1 MVSSA
6 VLSNHTN
13 VSVGSGTKTIAAPN
27 GPANFLIAADQ
38 ANVSNYARSGSDLVI
53 EFADGKLVRIQGFF
67 ANGVDYNNLVFVHDN
82 GRWLTNFSQ
91 ALGNGD
97 GVIDP
102 LVTYEQIT
110 DSNSTAALLGIL
122 GAAAAAGGIA
132 AVVGGGGDYD
142 QPRDATAP
150 AVPTFSATD
159 DKAPVV
165 GPITAGSQT
174 NDTTPSLSGTAEP
187 GSTITI
193 YDNGKLIGTATAGAD
208 GRWTFTPETPLAD
221 GVHRL
226 TATATD
232 KFNNTSPASPEL
244 VFVVDT
250 VAPSAPGIAGAT
262 DDVAPVIGPVANGG
276 ITNDATPSLRGTGE
290 PGSLVTIYDNGA
302 EIGTARVN
310 TDGTWSF
317 TPAAPLA
324 EGAHSITSTVTD
336 AAGNVSAPSAPFGF
350 TVDVTSPSAA
360 PTIGG
365 LTDDVSPVTGPV
377 ANGGTTN
384 DNRPE
389 LKGAGAEPN
398 STVNVYD
405 NGRLIGTT
413 KADGAGNWSFTP
425 ASALSEG
432 SHSLAVSNV
441 DKAGNEGPVSQPF
454 GFTVDT
460 MAPATPVAPASYA
473 DNVGAVQN
481 PASVAATTDDTT
493 PGINVGTVPAGTK
506 PSLYVDGTKVDAT
519 YDAATGRLT
528 PVAPLP
534 EGAHTIT
541 YTLTDGAGN
550 ESAPSAPLSVTV
562 DTTAP
567 ATPAAPAS
575 YADNVGA
582 VQNPA

>member
-13 VSVGSGTKTIAAPN
+13 VSVASGTKTIAAPN

-53 EFADGKLVRIQGFF
+53 EFADGKVVRIQGFF

-82 GRWLTNFSQ
+82 GRWLTNFSK

-122 GAAAAAGGIA
+122 GAAAAGGIA
-132 AVVGGGGDYD
+132 AAVGGGGDD
-142 QPRDATAP
+142 KPKDTTAP
-150 AVPTFSATD
+150 SAPTLSATD

-165 GPITAGSQT
+165 GPITAGSRT
-174 NDTTPSLSGTAEP
+174 NDATPTLAGTAEP

-193 YDNGKLIGTATAGAD
+193 YDNGKAIGTTTAGAD
-208 GRWTFTPETPLAD
+208 GRWTFTPGTPLAD
-221 GVHRL
+221 GLHKL

-232 KFNNTSPASPEL
+232 KDNNTSPASPEL

-250 VAPSAPGIAGAT
+250 IAPSAPSIAGAT
-262 DDVAPVIGPVANGG
+262 DDVAPIIGPVANGG
-276 ITNDATPSLRGTGE
+276 TTNDATPSLTGTGE

-302 EIGTARVN
+302 AIGTARVN
-310 TDGTWSF
+310 SDGTWSF
-317 TPAAPLA
+317 TPSAPLA
-324 EGAHSITSTVTD
+324 EGAHSITSTATD
-336 AAGNVSAPSAPFGF
+336 AAGNISAPSAPFSF

-365 LTDDVSPVTGPV
+365 LTDDRAPVIGQV
-377 ANGGTTN
+377 ANGGFTN
-384 DNRPE
+384 DDRPE
-389 LKGAGAEPN
+389 LAGSGAEPN

-405 NGRLIGTT
+405 NGKRIGSVTT
-413 KADGAGNWSFTP
+413 DARGNWTFTPDKPLADGAHRLTATS
-425 ASALSEG
+425 
-432 SHSLAVSNV
+432 V
-441 DKAGNEGPVSQPF
+441 DKAGNEGPSSAPF
-454 GFTVDT
+454 DVTVDT
-460 MAPATPVAPASYA
+460 TAPAAPAAPASYA

-481 PASVAATTDDTT
+481 PASTAATTDDTT

-506 PSLYVDGTKVDAT
+506 PSLYVDGTKIDAT
-519 YDAATGRLT
+519 YDPAKGTLT
-528 PVAPLP
+528 P
-534 EGAHTIT
+534 
-541 YTLTDGAGN
+541 
-550 ESAPSAPLSVTV
+550 
-562 DTTAP
+562 
-567 ATPAAPAS
+567 
-575 YADNVGA
+575 
-582 VQNPA
+582 